1 MANEYYVE
9 KREFSMAEIHIL
21 MDAVQAASF
30 ITEEKT
36 AQLVDKIAELAGSRR
51 AEAVKQNVVAFNT
64 LKSPNEDIF
73 AIVSIISDAIE
84 KYRKIEFMYFDY
96 DLSGNRVYRKENKI
110 YKVNPVST
118 IFSDDK
124 YYLLCYDDKHGNLAH
139 YRIDRM
145 ANVKI
150 SNEDITPSDCSE
162 VANVQK
168 HKKQVFG
175 MYHGQ
180 ETTVTFE
187 VNNKLIDVIL
197 DKFGYEIRLY
207 RSSEDTFRFT
217 ADVQISPVFLGWCC
231 SFGGYLKV
239 TAPNEIVTVLDQ
251 ACGTGGMLSTA
262 YSYFKHINSTCDVRL
277 FGQEYM
283 PDTYAIGL
291 AEMLIKGQDS
301 RNFRHAD
308 TFKVDCFADKPKMRF
323 VLENPPFG
331 TPWSGKDAKDG
342 QEKAVKDEYDKRMRG
357 EHCRWAAGLPSGGDS
372 QLIFM
377 QSAIDKMDD
386 RLGRAAIISNGS
398 PLFTGS
404 TASGE
409 SQIRRWLLE
418 SDLIE
423 AIIALPTDLF
433 YNTGI
438 QTYVWILSKNKR
450 KERIGKVQ
458 LIDAS
463 AIYHKLRKTLGNKK
477 NELSPEDRKRITELY
492 ANFEENELVKIF
504 DNTEFLYR
512 EYSVYQPLQRSYEI
526 TEESIENM
534 ISKGTLSSIYDE
546 GKVFEMENS
555 LEPLDDKE
563 KKKLQSFYDN
573 KPLFDSIIARL
584 RENVSDNV
592 YMNVS
597 DFEPV
602 LYRVMAG
609 FDKKI
614 IVKLIDGLS
623 KMNKSAVIQRDKKGN
638 IIYDKETKDIEI
650 VRYDEDIS
658 DYMKREVL
666 PHVPDAKAFFEENLT
681 AKKPVIK
688 VGAEIPFTRYFYKYQ
703 QPEKSEVLEKEFLTI
718 EKSVS
723 EKIKS
728 LFG

>member
-1 MANEYYVE
+1 MT
-9 KREFSMAEIHIL
+9 K
-21 MDAVQAASF
+21 
-30 ITEEKT
+30 K
-36 AQLVDKIAELAGSRR
+36 
-51 AEAVKQNVVAFNT
+51 
-64 LKSPNEDIF
+64 
-73 AIVSIISDAIE
+73 
-84 KYRKIEFMYFDY
+84 FDFLW
-96 DLSGNRVYRKENKI
+96 DD
-110 YKVNPVST
+110 NPVDVTQEANFIWSIANKLRGT
-118 IFSDDK
+118 YMPDK
-124 YYLLCYDDKHGNLAH
+124 YGDVIIPMTIIRRFECALESNKNQVIDLYKAHPEYPSQRFEKEAGFQFYNVSEFNLKELCNDADHLLENFKEYVNGF
-139 YRIDRM
+139 
-145 ANVKI
+145 
-150 SNEDITPSDCSE
+150 S
-162 VANVQK
+162 ANVQSILK
-168 HKKQVFG
+168 NLGIFTHIEKMDAGGCLYSVVKAFSELDLNPATYDSIKMGYIFENLIGRFYQNVDAGQYYTGRDIIKCLVSVLTAEGCDDIFEDHK
-175 MYHGQ
+175 
-180 ETTVTFE
+180 
-187 VNNKLIDVIL
+187 VI
-197 DKFGYEIRLY
+197 
-207 RSSEDTFRFT
+207 
-217 ADVQISPVFLGWCC
+217 
-231 SFGGYLKV
+231 
-239 TAPNEIVTVLDQ
+239 TVLDQ

-262 YSYFKHINSTCDVRL
+262 YSYFKHFNSTCDVRL

-301 RNFRHAD
+301 RNFRQAD

-438 QTYVWILSKNKR
+438 QTYVWLLSKNKR
-450 KERIGKVQ
+450 KERIGKIQ

-463 AIYHKLRKTLGNKK
+463 AIYHKLRKALGNKK

-592 YMNVS
+592 YMKVS

-602 LYRVMAG
+602 LYRVMTG

-623 KMNKSAVIQRDKKGN
+623 KMNKSAEIQRDKKGN
-638 IIYDKETKDIEI
+638 IIYDKDTKDTEI
-650 VRYDEDIS
+650 VRYDEDIEV
-658 DYMKREVL
+658 YMSREVL
-666 PHVPDAKAFFEENLT
+666 PHIPDAKAFFEENLT

-703 QPEKSEVLEKEFLTI
+703 QPEKSEVLENEFLII
-718 EKSVS
+718 ENSVS
-723 EKIKS
+723 EKIKA
-728 LFG
+728 LFGGVGVR